1 MKKTNHAGK
10 KILSLLLALTL
21 LLGTIPAAAMEVKAE
36 NNQDVIVLEDAED
49 SIVVEETVEQDENPE
64 PEELVGE
71 PENDNIQNY
80 LNTIDENIKH
90 GLLYLNSLPCNAYG
104 YEWTIF
110 TILRC
115 GGTISEENKTAY
127 LNSLKDDLDADGQ
140 LSSNDQGQ
148 PTDYARVIL
157 TLGML
162 GENPSDFQGYNLVET
177 LYNWNKLD
185 NLTINQICWT
195 LLALDSKQYGIPKD
209 AKWSRETLINLL
221 VRKQNEDGG
230 FASWGST
237 SDVDMTAMV
246 LQALVPYKDASRAE
260 VQPVFEGGISYLQKQ
275 INEDAGFESW
285 GNENSCSTAQVL
297 ILLSMLGMDPVGS
310 DGFVK
315 DPKNMITNLEGY
327 RDETDGGFFWQKGSP
342 YSKDGSTYQVVLAL
356 ESCRRFANK
365 QNSIYDL
372 TDVVSS
378 ATNQEKVEALK
389 EAYDKEYGA
398 LRPKCGTDSNIAEFV
413 LQKIQGYTDINS
425 DGVTISLKT
434 TNNSNYILEDGTIQY
449 KKDALDLYGNNT
461 TNVSCTFLFSC
472 GDAQVETNVRT
483 VSIGWDYDY
492 FNNKI
497 EEEANQLTVE
507 SIQSENNNLNLSQVD
522 SDFQLKQCMGTSLR
536 QVWSVIDWSSSN
548 ENVISFEDTEY
559 GSKLNPKKAV
569 VHPQQEDTEVILTA
583 IFKANE
589 NVLNSY
595 LEKVDDFATVKKEFK
610 VTVKGSGVVEP
621 AEDELLSILN
631 QYYTDDLLK
640 TFGTDD
646 PVDFKNCQNDIQL
659 PRYTKIKDKDNKYVF
674 QNKEISVTS
683 DNTDVIQ
690 INGYRANVDIFQNSS
705 VTVNLI
711 VSFTRG
717 GVTVCKKIPIQVG
730 VITPEMLDAELE
742 MMEKAKQYY
751 FDGINDKQY
760 TDKDSVTGNL
770 HAFQEM
776 ILDESSN
783 PVWVYRADG
792 KTGEGIVPD
801 SFFTNSSEMEVAGY
815 NKFKSSN
822 PSVVRHEN
830 LVVTRQETDTIVTI
844 SSLLSSEKYG
854 KFAENHKDN
863 EKLQK
868 LYKQPVEISVTVK
881 GTTLSPKDALEEK
894 IKKLRNKAN
903 AIVEGDEPGQYA
915 EGTQQELLKAIAD
928 AQEVY
933 DNPDSTEEVYNRAVL
948 ALESAEQL
956 ADSKQNVASAEITIA
971 AVIDTTDKKPDLILN
986 PSVRADEAEKAG
998 YTKPE
1003 ELKNKVTVLD
1013 ALVVLH
1019 KEMFGEEDFGKNP
1032 TNYLQV
1038 EESGWIKTLFG
1049 VKTTDIGFYVNH
1061 EAPSLTCNQCELKN
1075 QDTVCAFLYG
1085 DTTKYSDRY
1094 LFIEKEQDQIE
1105 AGDNLSLTVKSAG
1118 YMTTQA
1124 ESGCEVTLKD
1134 PDGNQE
1140 KAITDE
1146 NGAVLF
1152 QVQKAGIYTAEIT
1165 NNPFTY
1171 SVTSGPIKIQVEKK
1185 NEDPPVGPSGPSGPS
1200 TPVLSAE
1207 NTLSALSISQGTLT
1221 PAFDKNITSYS
1232 AQVESSVES
1241 ITVTPVCAD
1250 AKASV
1255 KVNGKVTASGQ
1266 DSETIALKEGEN
1278 QISVVVTAENGTE
1291 KTYTITVTRAKALSA
1306 NAELEQLTISA
1317 GTLSPA
1323 FSADT
1328 KNYTAVVE
1336 NAADSLAVN
1345 AKAEDGA
1352 TVTVNGK
1359 ATSEKVALKV
1369 GYNTIKIQVTAE
1381 DGKTTDTYTIK
1392 VTRVVP
1398 KNYKITIS
1406 GKKYQVTNARST
1418 KGTVAI
1424 TGLSDKKAETL
1435 SVPNT
1440 VKIYGI
1446 TYKVTSVGKNAFREL
1461 SKLKTVKVGDNVTT
1475 IGYGAFYKCPA
1486 LKSVT
1491 LGKNVKSIG
1500 AHAFCRDEKLRTL
1513 TLNGTALTKVGEHVL
1528 YKAANLTIKAP
1539 SNKVKAYKKL
1549 FTNKGTKNF
1558 DVVKK

>member
-10 KILSLLLALTL
+10 KILSLLLTLTL
-21 LLGTIPAAAMEVKAE
+21 LWGTIPAAAIEVRAE
-36 NNQDVIVLEDAED
+36 NNQDAIVLEDVENP
-49 SIVVEETVEQDENPE
+49 IVVEETVEPDENLE
-64 PEELVGE
+64 TEELVSE
-71 PENDNIQNY
+71 PENDSIQNY
-80 LNTIDENIKH
+80 LTTIDENINH
-90 GLLYLNSLPCNAYG
+90 GLSYLNSRPCNAYG
-104 YEWTIF
+104 NEWTIF

-127 LNSLKDDLDADGQ
+127 LSNLKDDLDADGQ
-140 LSSNDQGQ
+140 LSSNNQGQ

-162 GENPSDFQGYNLVET
+162 GEDPADFRGYNLVET
-177 LYNWNKLD
+177 LYNWNNLN
-185 NLTINQICWT
+185 NLTINQISWT
-195 LLALDSKQYGIPKD
+195 LLALDSKQYDIPED
-209 AKWSRETLINLL
+209 AKWSRERLINLL
-221 VRKQNEDGG
+221 VRKQNADGG
-230 FASWGST
+230 FGDWG

-246 LQALVPYKDASRAE
+246 LQGLVPYNDASHSD
-260 VQPVFEGGISYLQKQ
+260 VQSVFERGINYLQSQ
-275 INEDAGFESW
+275 INDDAGF
-285 GNENSCSTAQVL
+285 GNYGENSCSTAQVL
-297 ILLSMLGMDPVGS
+297 ILLPMLGMDPVGS
-310 DGFVK
+310 NGFVK
-315 DPKNMITNLEGY
+315 TQKNMITNLEGY
-327 RDETDGGFFWQKGSP
+327 RDETDGGFLWQTGST
-342 YSKDGSTYQVVLAL
+342 YGKDGSTYQVVLAL
-356 ESCRRFANK
+356 ESCRRFVNK
-365 QNSIYDL
+365 ENSVYDL
-372 TDVVSS
+372 TDVASS
-378 ATNQEKVEALK
+378 PTNQEKVEALK

-413 LQKIQGYTDINS
+413 LKKIQGYTDINS
-425 DGVTISLKT
+425 DDVTISLKT
-434 TNNSNYILEDGTIQY
+434 ADTDKYILKDGTIQY
-449 KKDALDLYGNNT
+449 KKDALDSYGNNT

-472 GDAQVETNVRT
+472 GDAQAETNSRT
-483 VSIGWDYDY
+483 VSIGWDYNY

-497 EEEANQLTVE
+497 KEEANQLTEE
-507 SIQSENNNLNLSQVD
+507 SIQSENNNLDLSQVD

-640 TFGTDD
+640 TFGTND
-646 PVDFKNCQNDIQL
+646 PVDFNNCQNDIQL
-659 PRYTKIKDKDNKYVF
+659 PRYTKIKDKDNRYVF

-683 DNTDVIQ
+683 DNTDVIH

-742 MMEKAKQYY
+742 MMEKAKQHY
-751 FDGINDKQY
+751 FDGINDKRY

-776 ILDESSN
+776 TLDESGN
-783 PVWVYRADG
+783 PAWVYSADY

-903 AIVEGDEPGQYA
+903 AIVEGDKPGQYA
-915 EGTQQELLKAIAD
+915 KGSKQELLKAIED
-928 AQEVY
+928 AEKIL
-933 DNPDSTEEVYNRAVL
+933 DNPELTEEDYNQAVL

-956 ADSKQNVASAEITIA
+956 ADSKQNVASVEITIA
-971 AVIDTTDKKPDLILN
+971 AVIDTTDKKPNLILN
-986 PSVRADEAEKAG
+986 QSVRADEAEKAG

-1003 ELKNKVTVLD
+1003 ELKDKITVLD

-1019 KEMFGEEDFGKNP
+1019 KAMFGEADFGENP
-1032 TNYLQV
+1032 TNYLKV
-1038 EESGWIKTLFG
+1038 NENGWITTLFG
-1049 VKTTDIGFYVNH
+1049 TETANVGFYVNH

-1085 DTTKYSDRY
+1085 DTTQYSDKY
-1094 LFIEKEQDQIE
+1094 LFIEKEQDKII

-1124 ESGCEVTLKD
+1124 ESGCEVTLTD
-1134 PDGNQE
+1134 PDGETE
-1140 KAITDE
+1140 KKTTNE
-1146 NGAVLF
+1146 NGNVIF
-1152 QVQKAGIYTAEIT
+1152 KTEKAGIYTAEIT

-1171 SVTSGPIKIQVEKK
+1171 SVTSGPMKITVEEKK
-1185 NEDPPVGPSGPSGPS
+1185 EEPSVPSIPA
-1200 TPVLSAE
+1200 LSSE
-1207 NTLSALSISQGTLT
+1207 NTLSALTISQGTLT

-1232 AQVESSVES
+1232 TQVEASVES

-1266 DSETIALKEGEN
+1266 ASESIELKEGEN
-1278 QISVVVTAENGTE
+1278 QIPVVVTAENGTE
-1291 KTYTITVTRAKALSA
+1291 KTYTITVTRAKALST

-1345 AKAEDGA
+1345 AKAADGA

-1406 GKKYQVTNARST
+1406 GKKYRVTNARST

-1461 SKLKTVKVGDNVTT
+1461 SKLKTAKVGDNVTT